1 MKPINRDVD
10 NGDDVEPSILEDFIS
25 KINSLRNYANN
36 NNESIYENTQTLRDI
51 LIKAVGIAED
61 YETAIPTNGSSI
73 EKEPQH
79 LTFRMRRALDQLSDM
94 LDKNYA
100 LVSSQNR
107 TINEFKQLI

>member
-1 MKPINRDVD
+1 MKPIDRAAD
-10 NGDDVEPSILEDFIS
+10 NGEDVEPSILEDFIS

>member
-1 MKPINRDVD
+1 MNHINKAVD
-10 NGDDVEPSILEDFIS
+10 TGEDVEPSILEDFIN

-51 LIKAVGIAED
+51 LIKAVGVAEE
-61 YETAIPTNGSSI
+61 YETPIPINGNSI

-94 LDKNYA
+94 LDKNYV
-100 LVSSQNR
+100 LINSQQK
-107 TINEFKQLI
+107 TINEFNQLI

>member
-1 MKPINRDVD
+1 MNPINRAVD
-10 NGDDVEPSILEDFIS
+10 TGEDVEPSILEEFIS
-25 KINSLRNYANN
+25 KINSLRNYTNS
-36 NNESIYENTQTLRDI
+36 NNEAVNENTQMLRNI
-51 LIKAVGIAED
+51 LIKAVGVAED

-107 TINEFKQLI
+107 TISEFKQLI